1 MDKEPLLKV
10 DKIQRESTR
19 KSIQEND
26 EKSQNREEFLNFN
39 MVPNTLA
46 NRNRRAKSRSP
57 TSNSPSLKSGRS
69 VK

>member
-10 DKIQRESTR
+10 DKVQRESTR
-19 KSIQEND
+19 KSIHES

-46 NRNRRAKSRSP
+46 NRNRRKAKSRSP
-57 TSNSPSLKSGRS
+57 SSNSPSLKSGRS